1 MRSRILLILVDGL
14 RPEALSLA
22 ACPAM
27 GSLIAQGAS
36 TLSARS
42 VVPTMTLPCHMSLVL
57 SVPPERHGVLE
68 NLWQPPLVSH
78 PGLFEVV
85 RHGGLRASMVFNWAA
100 LRAMAGADS
109 LYFSWFLDCLAHDDG
124 DDRVTDAAERHMRR
138 DEPDFAFVYLGTADI
153 AGHEHRFLSDRY
165 LRQVERVDRCV
176 ERLVAA
182 HPVEGHVLV
191 HSDHGGHDWTHGTDE
206 PEDITIPWIL
216 KGPGVHSGFT
226 LEAAVSLLDTAP
238 TVAHL
243 LGLPSPPEWEGSI
256 VHEAFLPIDIER
268 PEAARP
274 GPHVAG

>member
-1 MRSRILLILVDGL
+1 MRSRVLLILVDGL

-22 ACPAM
+22 SCPAM
-27 GSLIAQGAS
+27 ESLVGRGAS

-42 VVPTMTLPCHMSLVL
+42 VMPTMTLPCHLSLSL

-85 RHGGLRASMVFNWAA
+85 RHGGLRASMLFNWAA
-100 LRAMAGADS
+100 LRAIASADS
-109 LYFSWFLDCLAHDDG
+109 LYFSWFLDCLGHEDG
-124 DDRVTDAAERHMRR
+124 DDRVTDAAVRHIRA

-153 AGHEHRFLSDRY
+153 AGHDHRFLSDRY

-176 ERLVAA
+176 ERLVEA
-182 HPVEGHVLV
+182 HPEEGHVLL

-206 PEDITIPWIL
+206 PEDMTIPWIL
-216 KGPGVHSGFT
+216 TGPEVRPGHHLSTPVT
-226 LEAAVSLLDTAP
+226 LLDTAP

-243 LGLPSPPEWEGSI
+243 LNVPAPPEWEGTI
-256 VHEAFLPIDIER
+256 VQEAFASLDSER
-268 PEAARP
+268 TPDAPQSRAAP
-274 GPHVAG
+274 